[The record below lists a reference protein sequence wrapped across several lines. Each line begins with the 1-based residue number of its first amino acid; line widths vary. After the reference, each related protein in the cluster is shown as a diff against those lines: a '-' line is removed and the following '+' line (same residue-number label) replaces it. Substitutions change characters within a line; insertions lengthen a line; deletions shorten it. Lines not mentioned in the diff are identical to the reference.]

1 MEFCHTY
8 HYRLLKKLIHCST
21 VKRAQVNTVEASLL
35 PEGKRVRKNTGVI
48 YWAIYWLTYLVAHER
63 GALSVTFK
71 QVFFCGF
78 SCMLVG
84 FYRGGDT
91 VPTYQVLILLV
102 SCTIYSLFSA
112 FPSSYLKWND
122 SSCSYGR
129 NKLNSS
135 WAQQW
140 KACNVGLKVVRA
152 VISIKDG
159 VNEVFLCFTA

>member
-8 HYRLLKKLIHCST
+8 HYRLLEKLIHCST
-21 VKRAQVNTVEASLL
+21 VKGAQVNTVEASLL
-35 PEGKRVRKNTGVI
+35 PEGKKRVRKNTGVI
-48 YWAIYWLTYLVAHER
+48 YSQLIDISSSSWADRFICHIQT
-63 GALSVTFK
+63 S
-71 QVFFCGF
+71 FFCGF

-91 VPTYQVLILLV
+91 VPTYHVLILLL

-112 FPSSYLKWND
+112 FPSSYLKWNN
-122 SSCSYGR
+122 SSCNYGR
-129 NKLNSS
+129 NKLNIS
-135 WAQQW
+135 WAKQW

-159 VNEVFLCFTA
+159 VNKVFLCVTA